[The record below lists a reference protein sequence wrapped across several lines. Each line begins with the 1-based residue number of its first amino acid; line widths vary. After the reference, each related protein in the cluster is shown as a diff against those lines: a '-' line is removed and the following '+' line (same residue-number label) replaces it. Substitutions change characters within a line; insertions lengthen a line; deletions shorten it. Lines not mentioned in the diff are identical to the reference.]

1 MVQPLS
7 SSASTH
13 TAAADPPTPRPQ
25 SLPQYSEHATWNA
38 WNLLT
43 RMPDQLSSW
52 LTHHVHSHFSHDL
65 GAVLAPELFDLC
77 LLLGH
82 YFTEDGLQVTLVAAL
97 LPHLR
102 GGGEDTATERERE
115 SAKHAGSE
123 ETACTTNRREGQK
136 PGGTLSLQRERERLR
151 RDMEQQLHVE
161 AGLTLRSAAE
171 RREIGAL
178 ASAMT
183 DVS

>member
-1 MVQPLS
+1 
-7 SSASTH
+7 
-13 TAAADPPTPRPQ
+13 
-25 SLPQYSEHATWNA
+25 
-38 WNLLT
+38 
-43 RMPDQLSSW
+43 MPDQLSSW

-65 GAVLAPELFDLC
+65 GAMLAPQLFDLC

-82 YFTEDGLQVTLVAAL
+82 YFTEDGLQVALVAAL

-102 GGGEDTATERERE
+102 GGGRHSNGERERE

-123 ETACTTNRREGQK
+123 DTACTTNRREGQK
-136 PGGTLSLQRERERLR
+136 PGGTLSLQRERERERESERLR

-183 DVS
+183 DVSSS